1 MFDYLG
7 QIILSSWQM
16 IIASAAA
23 LTAGLALA
31 GLLSVFFNEKTL
43 KKFLGKGRFRDVFY
57 ATMIGIP
64 LPLCSCSVLPVAQML
79 RKSGVRKGATV
90 SFLVS
95 TPETGADSIVLTYT
109 LLGPFMAI
117 IRPVAAFITAMTAGI
132 MESFYDTSAASTE
145 SSAEET
151 ASNPSCCHSS
161 DESSDTDTRPFYVR
175 ILEGI
180 KYAYTTLLADLS
192 PYLLLGFLLSGIVV
206 TFMGTDMSILPV
218 WLREGWGS
226 YFGAIA
232 LGLPLYICATS
243 STPLAAAFLALGFSP
258 GAVLV
263 FLLVGPATNIASL
276 VVVTRIIGGW
286 SVVRYLLIIVGVSV
300 LCGIFTDWFGQFIF
314 VSSSET
320 AHQHLTE
327 KGNWYSLVAAIGLT
341 SLAAYYTLRSFLR
354 KFNSKMNKVDF
365 AAQSS
370 R

>member
-1 MFDYLG
+1 MLDYLG

-43 KKFLGKGRFRDVFY
+43 KKFLGKGKFRDVFY

-117 IRPVAAFITAMTAGI
+117 IRPVAAFLTAMTAGLV
-132 MESFYDTSAASTE
+132 ESFYDASA
-145 SSAEET
+145 SSAESAVDET
-151 ASNPSCCHSS
+151 ASSCSCCHSS
-161 DESSDTDTRPFYVR
+161 DDANEADTRPIYVKL
-175 ILEGI
+175 IEGI

-206 TFMGTDMSILPV
+206 TFMGSDMSLLPV

-226 YFGAIA
+226 YFGAII

-286 SVVRYLLIIVGVSV
+286 SVVRYLLIVVGVSV
-300 LCGIFTDWFGQFIF
+300 FCGIFTDWFGQFVV

-327 KGNWYSLVAAIGLT
+327 GGGWYSLVTAIGLT
-341 SLAAYYTLRSFLR
+341 SLAGYYTFRSFLR
-354 KFNSKMNKVDF
+354 KFKNNINKVDL
-365 AAQSS
+365 ATQSN
-370 R
+370 

>member
-1 MFDYLG
+1 MLDYLG
-7 QIILSSWQM
+7 QMILSSWQM

-23 LTAGLALA
+23 LTAGLTLA

-43 KKFLGKGRFRDVFY
+43 KKYLGKGKFRDVFY

-64 LPLCSCSVLPVAQML
+64 LPLCSCSVLPVAQLL

-132 MESFYDTSAASTE
+132 VESFYDTSKVSTE
-145 SSAEET
+145 SQVEET
-151 ASNPSCCHSS
+151 ASSCGCCHSN
-161 DESSDTDTRPFYVR
+161 DESGETDTRPFYVK
-175 ILEGI
+175 IIEGI

-226 YFGAIA
+226 YLGAIV

-243 STPLAAAFLALGFSP
+243 STPLAAAFLVLGFSP

-276 VVVTRIIGGW
+276 VVVTRILGGW
-286 SVVRYLLIIVGVSV
+286 SVARYLLIVVGVSV
-300 LCGIFTDWFGQFIF
+300 LCGISTDWFGQFIA
-314 VSSSET
+314 VSSAEI
-320 AHQHLTE
+320 AHQHLAE
-327 KGNWYSLVAAIGLT
+327 GANWYSLAAAIGLT
-341 SLAAYYTLRSFLR
+341 SLALYYTLRSFLSR
-354 KFNSKMNKVDF
+354 FKRDINRVNLV
-365 AAQSS
+365 APSS

>member
-1 MFDYLG
+1 MLDYLG
-7 QIILSSWQM
+7 QIIFSSWQM
-16 IIASAAA
+16 IVASAAA
-23 LTAGLALA
+23 LTAGLTLA

-43 KKFLGKGRFRDVFY
+43 KKFLGKGKFRDVFY

-117 IRPVAAFITAMTAGI
+117 IRPVAAFITAMTAGLV
-132 MESFYDTSAASTE
+132 ESFYDASPASNE
-145 SSAEET
+145 SSVDET
-151 ASNPSCCHSS
+151 ASSCSCCHST
-161 DESSDTDTRPFYVR
+161 DDANETDTRPIYVKL
-175 ILEGI
+175 IEGI

-206 TFMGTDMSILPV
+206 TFMGTDMSILPL
-218 WLREGWGS
+218 WLREGWGG
-226 YFGAIA
+226 YFGAIL

-243 STPLAAAFLALGFSP
+243 STPLAAAFLVLGFSP

-300 LCGIFTDWFGQFIF
+300 FCGMFTDWLGQFIV
-314 VSSSET
+314 VSTSEA

-327 KGNWYSLVAAIGLT
+327 GGGWYSLVTAIGLT
-341 SLAAYYTLRSFLR
+341 SLAVYYTLRSFLR
-354 KFNSKMNKVDF
+354 KFKSKTNRVDL
-365 AAQSS
+365 ATQSN
-370 R
+370 

>member
-1 MFDYLG
+1 MLDYLG

-43 KKFLGKGRFRDVFY
+43 KKFLGKGKFRDVFY

-132 MESFYDTSAASTE
+132 VESFYDKSQASIE
-145 SSAEET
+145 NPAEET
-151 ASNPSCCHSS
+151 ASSCSCCHSS
-161 DESSDTDTRPFYVR
+161 DDANDTDTRPFY
-175 ILEGI
+175 IKMIDGI
-180 KYAYTTLLADLS
+180 KYAYTTLLSDLS

-218 WLREGWGS
+218 WLKEGWGS
-226 YFGAIA
+226 YFGAIV

-286 SVVRYLLIIVGVSV
+286 SVVRYLLIVVGVSII
-300 LCGIFTDWFGQFIF
+300 CGIFTDWFGRFIV
-314 VSSSET
+314 VSSSEI

-327 KGNWYSLVAAIGLT
+327 AGNWYSLAAAIGLT

-354 KFNSKMNKVDF
+354 KFKSKINRVDL

-370 R
+370 

>member
-132 MESFYDTSAASTE
+132 VESFYDTSAASTE

-151 ASNPSCCHSS
+151 ASSPSCCHSS
-161 DESSDTDTRPFYVR
+161 DESSDTDTRPFYVK

-206 TFMGTDMSILPV
+206 TFMGSDMSILPV

-226 YFGAIA
+226 YFGAIV

-286 SVVRYLLIIVGVSV
+286 SVVRYLLIVVGVSV

-327 KGNWYSLVAAIGLT
+327 KGNWYSLAAAIGLT

>member
-7 QIILSSWQM
+7 QFVLSAWQM

-43 KKFLGKGRFRDVFY
+43 KKFLGRGKFRDVFY

-117 IRPVAAFITAMTAGI
+117 IRPVAAFITAMTAGLV
-132 MESFYDTSAASTE
+132 ESFYDSSKASSE
-145 SSAEET
+145 SSAEE
-151 ASNPSCCHSS
+151 AVSSCSCCHNS
-161 DESSDTDTRPFYVR
+161 DDANDTDTRPFY
-175 ILEGI
+175 IKMIEGI

-226 YFGAIA
+226 YFGAIV

-286 SVVRYLLIIVGVSV
+286 SVVRYLLIVVGVSV
-300 LCGIFTDWFGQFIF
+300 LCGIFTDWFGRFIV
-314 VSSSET
+314 VSSSEI

-327 KGNWYSLVAAIGLT
+327 EGNWYSLVAAIGLT

-354 KFNSKMNKVDF
+354 KFKSKINRVDL

>member
-327 KGNWYSLVAAIGLT
+327 KGNWYSLAAAIGLT

>member
-132 MESFYDTSAASTE
+132 MESFYDTSAASTA

-206 TFMGTDMSILPV
+206 TFMGSDMSILPV
-218 WLREGWGS
+218 WLLEGWGS

>member
-1 MFDYLG
+1 MLDYLG
-7 QIILSSWQM
+7 QIIFSSWQM
-16 IIASAAA
+16 IVASAAA
-23 LTAGLALA
+23 LTAGLTLA

-43 KKFLGKGRFRDVFY
+43 KKFLGKGKFRDVFY

-109 LLGPFMAI
+109 LLGPFMAV

-132 MESFYDTSAASTE
+132 VESFYDTNKAAEAVSN
-145 SSAEET
+145 EE
-151 ASNPSCCHSS
+151 AAAGCSCCHSTAES
-161 DESSDTDTRPFYVR
+161 DETDTRPIYVKF
-175 ILEGI
+175 IEGI

-206 TFMGTDMSILPV
+206 TFMGTDMSILPL
-218 WLREGWGS
+218 WLREGWGG
-226 YFGAIA
+226 YFGAIL

-243 STPLAAAFLALGFSP
+243 STPLAAAFLVLGFSP

-300 LCGIFTDWFGQFIF
+300 FCGMFTDWLGQFIV
-314 VSSSET
+314 VSTSEA

-327 KGNWYSLVAAIGLT
+327 GGGWYSLVTAIGLT
-341 SLAAYYTLRSFLR
+341 SLAGYYTLRSFLR
-354 KFNSKMNKVDF
+354 KFKSKTNRVDL
-365 AAQSS
+365 APQSN
-370 R
+370 

>member
-1 MFDYLG
+1 MLDSLG

-23 LTAGLALA
+23 LTLGLTLA
-31 GLLSVFFNEKTL
+31 GMLSVFFNEKTL
-43 KKFLGKGRFRDVFY
+43 KKYLGKGKFRDVFH
-57 ATMIGIP
+57 ATIIGIP
-64 LPLCSCSVLPVAQML
+64 LPLCSCSVLPIAQLL

-95 TPETGADSIVLTYT
+95 TPETGADSIVLTYS

-132 MESFYDTSAASTE
+132 VESIYDTSKATNE
-145 SSAEET
+145 SPVEET
-151 ASNPSCCHSS
+151 AAGGSCCHSEHDS
-161 DESSDTDTRPFYVR
+161 NDTDTRPFFVK
-175 ILEGI
+175 IIEGV

-206 TFMGTDMSILPV
+206 TFMGTDMSVLPV

-226 YFGAIA
+226 YLGAIV

-276 VVVTRIIGGW
+276 VVVSRILGGW
-286 SVVRYLLIIVGVSV
+286 SVVRYLSIVVGVSL
-300 LCGIFTDWFGQFIF
+300 LCGIMTDWFGQFIS
-314 VSSSET
+314 VGSAEI
-320 AHQHLTE
+320 AHQHLAE
-327 KGNWYSLVAAIGLT
+327 GANWYSLVAAIGLT
-341 SLAAYYTLRSFLR
+341 SLASFYALRSFLSR
-354 KFNSKMNKVDF
+354 FKKNINRVNL
-365 AAQSS
+365 AAPTG